1 MTTRTPRVDFDSR
14 YSDPQASRTDWQ
26 PAREVLATTE
36 LSWLTTVRP
45 DGRPHTTPAD
55 HRLARRRRP
64 LLYWTGGTQAQNLD
78 ANPTW
83 CWQPARTLIPM
94 AWMWCSRVRPYRS
107 GTGKSSQIWQRLGW
121 LSTGGMA
128 IRRCGRRLSTQQRRG
143 GRRRLSD
150 RAENGVRVRQG
161 SVQPDSLPV
170 RLSCRSAPERGDN
183 EPERCRQRARAG
195 RHQAR

>member
-1 MTTRTPRVDFDSR
+1 MTTRTPRADFDSR
-14 YSDPQASRTDWQ
+14 YSDPQASHTDWQ

-64 LLYWTGGTQAQNLD
+64 LLYRTGGTQAQNLD

-121 LSTGGMA
+121 LSTGGEWRFDVA
-128 IRRCGRRLSTQQRRG
+128 AG
-143 GRRRLSD
+143 GFRHSSGEGVADVFRIEPRTAFAFGKNRY
-150 RAENGVRVRQG
+150 RAFRF
-161 SVQPDSLPV
+161 D
-170 RLSCRSAPERGDN
+170 
-183 EPERCRQRARAG
+183 
-195 RHQAR
+195 

>member
-1 MTTRTPRVDFDSR
+1 MTTRTPRADFDSR

-64 LLYWTGGTQAQNLD
+64 LLYRTGGTQAQSLD

-107 GTGKSSQIWQRLGW
+107 GTGKSSQIWQKLGW
-121 LSTGGMA
+121 LSTGGNGDSTLRPA
-128 IRRCGRRLSTQQRRG
+128 AFDTAAARGSQTSFGSSRERRS
-143 GRRRLSD
+143 
-150 RAENGVRVRQG
+150 
-161 SVQPDSLPV
+161 
-170 RLSCRSAPERGDN
+170 RSARIGTA
-183 EPERCRQRARAG
+183 RQPSGSIELSVRA
-195 RHQAR
+195 